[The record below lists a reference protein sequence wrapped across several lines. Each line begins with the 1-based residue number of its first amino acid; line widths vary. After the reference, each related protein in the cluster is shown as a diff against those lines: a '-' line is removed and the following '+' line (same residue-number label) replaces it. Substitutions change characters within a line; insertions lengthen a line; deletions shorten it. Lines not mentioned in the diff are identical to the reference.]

1 MSYILLKVSCN
12 EEAADLLI
20 AELSEHGF
28 DSFIETDSGFEAS
41 VEKDAFNEDAVD
53 EVFGFYSS
61 LGSLSY
67 QSEEV
72 EKQNWNKLWESNY
85 DMVFVN
91 DDCLIRAE
99 FHEPPKP
106 YKYELLITPKMSFG
120 TGHHATTKLML
131 LNQMETDHVGKKVF
145 EAGSGTGVLS
155 IMAIKLGAQQ
165 VDACEVEDWSV
176 ENTLENA
183 SLNSVTV
190 NCQLGTAANF
200 THLGQ
205 YDIVLANINR
215 NVILEEIP
223 VYNDMLLSDGI
234 LILSGFHGEDIPLIV
249 NKATSL
255 RLQFIKSKVQENWVS
270 LVFKKG

>member
-12 EEAADLLI
+12 QETSDMLI
-20 AELSEHGF
+20 AELSEMDF
-28 DSFIETDSGFEAS
+28 DSFIETEEGFEAS
-41 VEKDAFNEDAVD
+41 VEKDLFDEEAVD
-53 EVFGFYSS
+53 EVFGHYSS

-85 DMVFVN
+85 EMVEVN
-91 DDCLIRAE
+91 ENCLIRAS
-99 FHEPPKP
+99 FHTPPKP

-131 LNQMETDHVGKKVF
+131 LNQMETDHVDKKVF

-155 IMAIKLGAQQ
+155 IMAIKLGAQK

-183 SLNSVTV
+183 ELNGVFV
-190 NCQLGTAANF
+190 NCQLGKAADFSNQD
-200 THLGQ
+200 Q

-215 NVILEEIP
+215 NVILEEMP
-223 VYNDMLLSDGI
+223 VYNEMLLSEGT